1 MHKLH
6 GSLFIFQKVLQQ
18 KKVDDIMNF
27 DKLLSNYKKGEKI
40 LAISVVTL
48 ERLPKYLRILKK
60 MQSENIDNVSSTS
73 IAKELGF
80 NPIQVRKDLACVSKA
95 DGKPGVGFVVN
106 DLISDIEE
114 FLNINTSKNII
125 VIGAGRLGQA
135 LMNYSGFENKI
146 KVVRAFDIDKN
157 KCDNKKIFLISG
169 LKTFVKKN
177 NISVA
182 IITVPRN
189 AAQFVCDEIINC
201 GIKVIW
207 NFAPI
212 NLKVPDDIR
221 IKNEDLSASLAVLLN
236 SY

>member
-1 MHKLH
+1 M
-6 GSLFIFQKVLQQ
+6 
-18 KKVDDIMNF
+18 
-27 DKLLSNYKKGEKI
+27 
-40 LAISVVTL
+40 AISVVTL
-48 ERLPKYLRILKK
+48 GRLPKYLRILKK
-60 MQSENIDNVSSTS
+60 MQMENINSVSSTS

-106 DLISDIEE
+106 DLICDIEE
-114 FLNINTSKNII
+114 FLNINTSKDII

-135 LMNYSGFENKI
+135 LMNYSGFENKV
-146 KVVRAFDIDKN
+146 KVVRAFDVDKT
-157 KCDNKKIFLISG
+157 KCDSKKIFFMSG
-169 LKTFVKKN
+169 LKSYIKKN
-177 NISVA
+177 NIRVA
-182 IITVPRN
+182 IITVPRES
-189 AAQFVCDEIINC
+189 AQSVCDSLVEC

-212 NLKVPDDIR
+212 HLKVPENIR

>member
-1 MHKLH
+1 M
-6 GSLFIFQKVLQQ
+6 
-18 KKVDDIMNF
+18 
-27 DKLLSNYKKGEKI
+27 
-40 LAISVVTL
+40 AISVVTL
-48 ERLPKYLRILKK
+48 GRLPKYLRILKK
-60 MQSENIDNVSSTS
+60 MQLENINNVSSTS

-80 NPIQVRKDLACVSKA
+80 NPIQVRKDLACVSKT

-106 DLISDIEE
+106 DLINDIEE
-114 FLNINTSKNII
+114 FLNINTSKDII

-135 LMNYSGFENKI
+135 LMNYSGFENKV
-146 KVVRAFDIDKN
+146 KVVRAFDCDKS
-157 KCDNKKIFLISG
+157 KCDNKKIFLMSG
-169 LKTFVKKN
+169 LKNYVRKN

-182 IITVPRN
+182 IITVPRE
-189 AAQFVCDEIINC
+189 AAQSVCDNLIDC

-212 NLKVPDDIR
+212 HLRVPDDIR

>member
-1 MHKLH
+1 
-6 GSLFIFQKVLQQ
+6 
-18 KKVDDIMNF
+18 MNF
-27 DKLLSNYKKGEKI
+27 DNYLSNYKKGEKI

-60 MQSENIDNVSSTS
+60 MQSENINNVSSTS

-80 NPIQVRKDLACVSKA
+80 NSIQVRKDLACVSKT
-95 DGKPGVGFVVN
+95 DGKPGVEFVVN
-106 DLISDIEE
+106 DLINDIEE
-114 FLNINTSKNII
+114 FLNINHSRDII

-146 KVVRAFDIDKN
+146 NVVRAFDIDKN
-157 KCDNKKIFLISG
+157 KCDNKKIFLMKT
-169 LKTFVKKN
+169 LKTYVKKN

-182 IITVPRN
+182 IITVPKD
-189 AAQFVCDEIINC
+189 AAQSVCDEVIDS

-212 NLKVPDDIR
+212 NLKVPDNIR

>member
-1 MHKLH
+1 
-6 GSLFIFQKVLQQ
+6 
-18 KKVDDIMNF
+18 MNF
-27 DKLLSNYKKGEKI
+27 DNYLSNYKKGEKI

-60 MQSENIDNVSSTS
+60 MQSENINNVSSTS

-80 NPIQVRKDLACVSKA
+80 NSIQVRKDLACVSKT

-106 DLISDIEE
+106 DLINDIEE
-114 FLNINTSKNII
+114 FLNINHSRDII

-146 KVVRAFDIDKN
+146 NVVRAFDIDKN
-157 KCDNKKIFLISG
+157 KCDNKKIFLMKT
-169 LKTFVKKN
+169 LKTYVKKN

-182 IITVPRN
+182 IITVPKD
-189 AAQFVCDEIINC
+189 AAQSVCDEVIDS

-212 NLKVPDDIR
+212 NLKVPDNIR

>member
-1 MHKLH
+1 M
-6 GSLFIFQKVLQQ
+6 
-18 KKVDDIMNF
+18 
-27 DKLLSNYKKGEKI
+27 
-40 LAISVVTL
+40 AISVVTL

-60 MQSENIDNVSSTS
+60 MQMENINNVSSTS

-80 NPIQVRKDLACVSKA
+80 NSIQVRKDLACVSKT

-106 DLISDIEE
+106 DLIDDIEE
-114 FLNINTSKNII
+114 FLNINHSRDII

-157 KCDNKKIFLISG
+157 KCDNKKIFLMNT
-169 LKTFVKKN
+169 LKDYVKKN

-182 IITVPRN
+182 IITVPRE
-189 AAQFVCDEIINC
+189 AAQSACDLVIES
-201 GIKVIW
+201 GIKTIW

-212 NLKVPDDIR
+212 NLKVPDNIR
-221 IKNEDLSASLAVLLN
+221 IKHEDLSASLAVLLN

>member
-1 MHKLH
+1 MSH
-6 GSLFIFQKVLQQ
+6 SFFIFLKNILPY
-18 KKVDDIMNF
+18 KNHDDIMNF
-27 DKLLSNYKKGEKI
+27 DNYLSNYKKGEKI

-60 MQSENIDNVSSTS
+60 MQSENINNVSSTS

-80 NPIQVRKDLACVSKA
+80 NSIQVRKDLACVSKT

-106 DLISDIEE
+106 DLINDIEE
-114 FLNINTSKNII
+114 FLNINHSRDII

-146 KVVRAFDIDKN
+146 NVVRAFDIDKN
-157 KCDNKKIFLISG
+157 KCDNKKIFLMKT
-169 LKTFVKKN
+169 LKTYVKKN

-182 IITVPRN
+182 IITVPKD
-189 AAQFVCDEIINC
+189 AAQSVCDEVIDS

-212 NLKVPDDIR
+212 NLKVPDNIR

>member
-1 MHKLH
+1 M
-6 GSLFIFQKVLQQ
+6 
-18 KKVDDIMNF
+18 
-27 DKLLSNYKKGEKI
+27 
-40 LAISVVTL
+40 AISVVTL

-60 MQSENIDNVSSTS
+60 MQSENINNVSSTS

-80 NPIQVRKDLACVSKA
+80 NSIQVRKDLACVSKT

-106 DLISDIEE
+106 DLINDIEE
-114 FLNINTSKNII
+114 FLNINHSRDII

-146 KVVRAFDIDKN
+146 NVVRAFDIDKN
-157 KCDNKKIFLISG
+157 KCDNKKIFLMKT
-169 LKTFVKKN
+169 LKTYVKKN

-182 IITVPRN
+182 IITVPKD
-189 AAQFVCDEIINC
+189 AAQSVCDEVIDS

-212 NLKVPDDIR
+212 NLKVPDNIR